1 MCCIGSKNASKSLGL
16 SHATE
21 RRQCNEP
28 TTKNGLKL
36 QLLLVDGTSSRLAT
50 RRLLEQ
56 RLGHTVVEASD
67 GATALILAQ
76 KAIDNQEPFDAIF
89 IDSAIAMR
97 RQAFKLKLMH
107 MWSSESNVEADPTG
121 QTILQQLKTMGII
134 SGRIIVLQNSS
145 KCGRNAQSP
154 ENRPSLVLTKPIEEN
169 ALTTILAGSRRIVGA
184 MFHSCLC
191 FLFSFILEI
200 ILSCHT
206 NATFHS

>member
-1 MCCIGSKNASKSLGL
+1 
-16 SHATE
+16 
-21 RRQCNEP
+21 
-28 TTKNGLKL
+28 
-36 QLLLVDGTSSRLAT
+36 
-50 RRLLEQ
+50 
-56 RLGHTVVEASD
+56 
-67 GATALILAQ
+67 
-76 KAIDNQEPFDAIF
+76 
-89 IDSAIAMR
+89 MR

-206 NATFHS
+206 NATFHSWLILMTCVMLHLIPPICCRHQTCQAILTNLLRRERNIIGFGFPSSKPVRRFFGWIAPHWRQHNWAGRIRLCLS